1 MSENGSSLPIS
12 RQEIKR
18 ISRDCLQA
26 NRGSCIGVYV
36 LLAVCTAIAA
46 TVPIG
51 LLAIFI
57 TPVLMVSGCLYYQ
70 KNYLGEKPTVSDCFG
85 GTFDNYLRKL
95 GGMLWMYLWEL
106 LWSFLFIIPGIV
118 KSLAYMM
125 TPYILGAHPNVTA
138 KSALRLSMRIT
149 DGYKMD
155 LFVAVLSFLG
165 WELLSALTFG
175 ILEILFVGPYR
186 SITFAGI
193 YSELEKSALERDI
206 ITPEMLDGTVE
217 VY

>member
-1 MSENGSSLPIS
+1 MSECSSVPLS
-12 RQEIKR
+12 RQDIKR
-18 ISRDCLQA
+18 LSRDRLKA
-26 NRGSCIGVYV
+26 NNGSCIGVYV
-36 LLAVCTAIAA
+36 LLAACVALAA
-46 TVPIG
+46 TAPIG
-51 LLAIFI
+51 LLTIFI
-57 TPVLMVSGCLYYQ
+57 TPVLAVSGCLYYLN
-70 KNYLGEKPTVSDCFG
+70 NYLGGTPSVADCFS

-106 LWSFLFIIPGIV
+106 LWSLLFVIPGIV
-118 KSLAYMM
+118 KGFSYMM

-138 KSALRLSMRIT
+138 KSALKLSMRIT
-149 DGYKMD
+149 NGYKMD

-193 YSELEKSALERDI
+193 YSELEKSALDRNI
-206 ITPEMLDGTVE
+206 ISPEMLYGTME